1 MMEFVS
7 WDDDIPN
14 IWKQQ
19 KCSKPLT
26 NQNIEQRTQLSVII
40 QFLLKG
46 STMRR
51 IVCVD
56 HRKRRVVW
64 ESGIIII
71 DDSYKYKYII
81 NYPQGRFI
89 VTVTSPVMVG
99 ERDGK
104 HGIGQ
109 TPQ

>member
-1 MMEFVS
+1 
-7 WDDDIPN
+7 
-14 IWKQQ
+14 
-19 KCSKPLT
+19 
-26 NQNIEQRTQLSVII
+26 
-40 QFLLKG
+40 
-46 STMRR
+46 MRR

-71 DDSYKYKYII
+71 EDKYINIYII

-104 HGIGQ
+104 HGVGK
-109 TPQ
+109 TPQKNHARNPSHGGFAGKSWKSRNFPGKEILLHHINRN